1 MDPIKVDFSDNGKK
15 KNVKDVFI
23 PPDKPVLR
31 ILVNIAITAVVAVVA
46 YYFMLPPMNL
56 GSYDFYIYWAVVLG
70 SFIACAFLTSGAATK
85 PEYVPFVKRQAY
97 APVALALVLG
107 LIVGIGY
114 LASSPFFRAK
124 AYSQVLDIDTAD
136 FDDTVSAINR
146 MSDFDKV
153 PLIDAA
159 AAEALATKTLGDFS
173 KLNLESQ
180 FVVLTEDS
188 TQINYKGTPY
198 RVYPLKYGNIFK
210 WFTNS
215 VIGDEHEGIPGY
227 VRVNLNTQEAE
238 LITDYDIAYSTAEHF
253 GEYLERVLRFRY
265 PTYIFGE
272 ISFEIDETG
281 KPYWVVEHIKKTI
294 GLVGGDEVKGI
305 ILVDAE
311 TGEDTYYTAEAM
323 KTEISWIDQAY
334 DANLLIRQY
343 NWLGR
348 YAGGFWNS
356 IIAQS
361 GVRQT
366 SQGYSFL
373 AIGDDVYLYTGVTSV
388 TSDDSILG
396 FFFINQRTKEAYF
409 YSTTGTTEAKA
420 QRSAEDKVSDK
431 KWKAS
436 FPILLNI
443 DGEATYFMALKG
455 DSDLVKSYAMVN
467 VKQANVMVM
476 PTNENMDLASC
487 VKEYV
492 SAMKAQTPPVV
503 IEFNYDAQDIGVPA
517 APDDTDSTDN
527 EPAEHI
533 VTGVITDIRTAV
545 IDGTTY
551 YYFRLSGGD
560 VYYVVEAS
568 LNNEAAL
575 YNVGDSV
582 CVTVIQ
588 PITENLIGTSGVSR
602 PQAQDDAQ
610 GSPEETAQDEQTAQ
624 EPENG

>member
-1 MDPIKVDFSDNGKK
+1 MDPIKVDFSDSGKK
-15 KNVKDVFI
+15 KSVKDVFI
-23 PPDKPVLR
+23 PPDKPALR
-31 ILVNIAITAVVAVVA
+31 IIINIVITAVVAVVA

-70 SFIACAFLTSGAATK
+70 SFVASAFLTSGAATK
-85 PEYVPFVKRQAY
+85 PEYVPFVKRQSY
-97 APVALALVLG
+97 APVAIAVVLG

-153 PLIDAA
+153 PLIDSA

-253 GEYLERVLRFRY
+253 GEYLERVLRFKY

-294 GLVGGDEVKGI
+294 GLVGGDEVAGI

-311 TGEDTYYTAEAM
+311 TGEDVYYTAEAM

-343 NWLGR
+343 NWLGK

-396 FFFINQRTKEAYF
+396 FFFINQRTKEAFF

-476 PTNENMDLASC
+476 PANENMDLSSC

-492 SAMKAQTPPVV
+492 SAMKAQTPPV
-503 IEFNYDAQDIGVPA
+503 IIDFIYDATDIGAPTDSEQ
-517 APDDTDSTDN
+517 PDDTD
-527 EPAEHI
+527 EPSADTQT
-533 VTGVITDIRTAV
+533 VSGVITDIRTAV

-551 YYFRLSGGD
+551 YYFKLTGD
-560 VYYVVEAS
+560 DRYYVVEAS

-575 YNVGDSV
+575 FNVGDEIT
-582 CVTVIQ
+582 VTVIQ
-588 PITENLIGTSGVSR
+588 PITENLIGTSDVIRGEAEAPVEDATAEAEE
-602 PQAQDDAQ
+602 QA
-610 GSPEETAQDEQTAQ
+610 
-624 EPENG
+624 NG

>member
-1 MDPIKVDFSDNGKK
+1 
-15 KNVKDVFI
+15 
-23 PPDKPVLR
+23 
-31 ILVNIAITAVVAVVA
+31 
-46 YYFMLPPMNL
+46 
-56 GSYDFYIYWAVVLG
+56 
-70 SFIACAFLTSGAATK
+70 
-85 PEYVPFVKRQAY
+85 
-97 APVALALVLG
+97 VLG
-107 LIVGIGY
+107 LIVGVGY
-114 LASSPFFRAK
+114 VVSSPFFRAQ
-124 AYSQVLDIDTAD
+124 AYSEVLDIAPAD
-136 FDDTVSAINR
+136 FADTVSAINR

-253 GEYLERVLRFRY
+253 GEYLERVLRFKY
-265 PTYIFGE
+265 PTFIFGE

-294 GLVGGDEVKGI
+294 GLVGGDEVQGI

-311 TGEDTYYTAEAM
+311 TGEDVYYTAEAM

-343 NWLGR
+343 NWLGK

-396 FFFINQRTKEAYF
+396 FFFINQRTKEAFF

-431 KWKAS
+431 KWAAS

-443 DGEATYFMALKG
+443 DGEATYFMALK
-455 DSDLVKSYAMVN
+455 DSSDIVKSYAMVN
-467 VKQANVMVM
+467 VQQYNVVAI
-476 PTNENMDLASC
+476 PQNQNTDLKSC
-487 VKEYV
+487 LEVYIKGLSELN
-492 SAMKAQTPPVV
+492 PPVIV
-503 IEFNYDAQDIGVPA
+503 DFAFDSYTVPDGTD
-517 APDDTDSTDN
+517 PGTDDEYTT
-527 EPAEHI
+527 
-533 VTGVITDIRTAV
+533 VTGTVTDIRSAV
-545 IDGTTY
+545 VSGTTY
-551 YYFRLSGGD
+551 YYIELDNSGLY
-560 VYYVVEAS
+560 YYVAAS
-568 LNNEAAL
+568 VTNKVMLL
-575 YNVGDSV
+575 NVGDVITVTTADASAAELAPASSV
-582 CVTVIQ
+582 EKGESAAPAQ
-588 PITENLIGTSGVSR
+588 PENETEAETEPESESETE
-602 PQAQDDAQ
+602 AQD
-610 GSPEETAQDEQTAQ
+610 
-624 EPENG
+624 

>member
-1 MDPIKVDFSDNGKK
+1 MDPIKVDFSDSGKK
-15 KNVKDVFI
+15 KSVKDVFI
-23 PPDKPVLR
+23 PPDKSALR
-31 ILVNIAITAVVAVVA
+31 IIINIVITAVVAVVA

-70 SFIACAFLTSGAATK
+70 SFVASAFLTSGAATK
-85 PEYVPFVKRQAY
+85 PEYVPFVKRQSY
-97 APVALALVLG
+97 APVAIALVLG

-180 FVVLTEDS
+180 FVVLTDDS
-188 TQINYKGTPY
+188 TQINFKGTPY

-215 VIGDEHEGIPGY
+215 VIGDEFEGIPGY

-253 GEYLERVLRFRY
+253 GEYLERVLRFKY

-294 GLVGGDEVKGI
+294 GLVGGDEVAGI

-343 NWLGR
+343 NWLGK

-396 FFFINQRTKEAYF
+396 FFFINQRTKEAFF

-476 PTNENMDLASC
+476 PANENMDLSSC

-492 SAMKAQTPPVV
+492 SAMKAQTPPV
-503 IEFNYDAQDIGVPA
+503 IIDFIYDATDIGAPTDSEQ
-517 APDDTDSTDN
+517 PDDTD
-527 EPAEHI
+527 EPSADAQT
-533 VTGVITDIRTAV
+533 VSGVITDIRTAV

-551 YYFRLSGGD
+551 YYFKLTGD
-560 VYYVVEAS
+560 DRYYVVEAS

-575 YNVGDSV
+575 FNVGDEIT
-582 CVTVIQ
+582 VTVIQ
-588 PITENLIGTSGVSR
+588 PITENLIGTSDVIR
-602 PQAQDDAQ
+602 DEAEAPVEDATTEAEEQA
-610 GSPEETAQDEQTAQ
+610 
-624 EPENG
+624 NG